1 MNSALHPPAPPG
13 RGAGGE
19 RGRHRKIALPDEVL
33 ARARRLRD
41 QQTDAESLVWRLLRN
56 RAFLGLK
63 FRRQHPFPPY
73 TLDFYCDE
81 LKLAIELDG
90 GQHNEPDEA
99 QRDTRRSAYLA
110 ARGIKVLRYWNHDVL
125 NRTEAV
131 LEDLY
136 AAVAGDSVPSPPTPL
151 PEGEGRPADA
161 G

>member
-1 MNSALHPPAPPG
+1 MTDAQA
-13 RGAGGE
+13 
-19 RGRHRKIALPDEVL
+19 RHLRKTM
-33 ARARRLRD
+33 
-41 QQTDAESLVWRLLRN
+41 TDAERRLWSRLRSN
-56 RAFLGLK
+56 ALGFH
-63 FRRQHPFPPY
+63 FRRQHRIGNY
-73 TLDFYCDE
+73 IADFVCLE
-81 LKLAIELDG
+81 RKLVVEVDG